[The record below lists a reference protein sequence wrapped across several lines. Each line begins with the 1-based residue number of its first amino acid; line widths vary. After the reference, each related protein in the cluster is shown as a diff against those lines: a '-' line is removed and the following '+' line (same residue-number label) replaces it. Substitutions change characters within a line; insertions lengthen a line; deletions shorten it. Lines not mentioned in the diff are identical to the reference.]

1 VSLRDVEEGIL
12 RCIEQ
17 GEAEECK
24 KLVDE
29 FVKRG
34 GDLLALISRAT
45 QLMRD
50 LGKRFEEGEIFL
62 PDVMM
67 AAEAFSVLTKAL
79 GDYKALAEI
88 LAKIWSSA
96 GFIEREEEIIK
107 RDKPRIWGTYGVVE
121 RSKGI
126 FEGLFFDIYY
136 CPHRRVRIR
145 LL

>member
-1 VSLRDVEEGIL
+1 VVASLRDVEEGIL

-50 LGKRFEEGEIFL
+50 LGKKFEEGEIFL

-67 AAEAFSVLTKAL
+67 AAEAFSVLTEAL
-79 GDYKALAEI
+79 GGLQSSRRDSCEDLELCGFHRARRGNSKERQAEDMGN
-88 LAKIWSSA
+88 LWS
-96 GFIEREEEIIK
+96 GRK
-107 RDKPRIWGTYGVVE
+107 K
-121 RSKGI
+121 
-126 FEGLFFDIYY
+126 
-136 CPHRRVRIR
+136 
-145 LL
+145 

>member
-1 VSLRDVEEGIL
+1 MEEGIL

-17 GEAEECK
+17 GEQGEAEECK
-24 KLVDE
+24 RLVDE

-34 GDLLALISRAT
+34 EGDLLALISRAT

-50 LGKRFEEGEIFL
+50 LGKKFEAGEIFL

-96 GFIEREEEIIK
+96 GFIEREEEIVK
-107 RDKPRIWGTYGVVE
+107 RAGRGYGDLWSG
-121 RSKGI
+121 RKK
-126 FEGLFFDIYY
+126 
-136 CPHRRVRIR
+136 
-145 LL
+145 